1 MHVCRETG
9 TLEKVV
15 GRIAHHLFSSAHVS
29 DNTLLYR
36 QAQINV
42 RYMVTMVHM

>member
-1 MHVCRETG
+1 MYGNYIHVG
-9 TLEKVV
+9 TLKKVV

-36 QAQINV
+36 QAK
-42 RYMVTMVHM
+42 